1 MFRKI
6 AVPLDGSTLAERALP
21 PALALV
27 EKTGGE
33 LHLVNV
39 VVSFPAFAWA
49 GEPSERS
56 EGAADEGSR
65 KAARRYL
72 QDVAQ
77 RIAEAGYD
85 VVVRTHVLTGT
96 PAHAVAEWTTE
107 ERVNLLVMTPHG
119 RGRVERVWLG
129 SVADGLV
136 RRAPCPILLWRADDE
151 GNFDLAERPRLG
163 RILVT
168 LDGSDRATEILP
180 PAEELA
186 RLHGADLSLLAVLQ
200 NPPPVASPYSPHLE
214 FDASMVERHRKELE
228 QHLASATSHAKVA
241 GVRAEATLEEAPVV
255 VDMILAHAKRTGADV
270 LALSTRGRGGA
281 ARLVLGS
288 VADKVVRASGI
299 HVLVHRGQSG
309 E

>member
-49 GEPSERS
+49 GEPSDRS
-56 EGAADEGSR
+56 EGTARGTRE
-65 KAARRYL
+65 AARRYL

-77 RIAEAGYD
+77 RITEAGHE
-85 VVVRTHVLTGT
+85 VVIRTHVLTGT
-96 PAHAVAEWTTE
+96 PAHAVEEWTTE
-107 ERVNLLVMTPHG
+107 ERVDLLVMTPHG
-119 RGRVERVWLG
+119 RGRAQRVWLG

-136 RRAPCPILLWRADDE
+136 RSAPCPILLWRADDE
-151 GNFDLAERPRLG
+151 EDLDLAARPQLG

-168 LDGSDRATEILP
+168 LDGSDRATVILP

-214 FDASMVERHRKELE
+214 FGASMVERHRKELE
-228 QHLASATSHAKVA
+228 RHLDAAKAHAKVA
-241 GVRAEATLEEAPVV
+241 GVRAEATIEEAPVV
-255 VDMILAHAKRTGADV
+255 VDLILSYAKRTGADV

-288 VADKVVRASGI
+288 VADKVIRASGI
-299 HVLVHRGQSG
+299 HVLVHRDQAG